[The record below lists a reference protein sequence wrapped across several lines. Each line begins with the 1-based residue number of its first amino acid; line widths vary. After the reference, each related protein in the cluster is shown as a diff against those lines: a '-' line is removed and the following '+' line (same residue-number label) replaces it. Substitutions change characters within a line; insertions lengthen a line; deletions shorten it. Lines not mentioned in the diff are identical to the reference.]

1 MHILGVDIGTTGVKT
16 TAFNQEAVVCAYSYE
31 PYSIKEDRI
40 HNYYEIDID
49 FLLEQTLK
57 AINRTIEQLK
67 TDRIEA
73 ICVTSFGETFVML
86 DYKDQVI
93 FDPILYIDK
102 RGDKEA
108 EVFREKFGA
117 DFFYNHA
124 GVNPNGMYSL
134 SKLKWLYDNNPKL
147 IVQAKK
153 LLSVSSYILYR
164 LGADEHMDY
173 TLASR
178 TMGFDI
184 HNKIWLN
191 ECFDYVGVDKSV
203 LPPLVSTGTKV
214 GKLSDQLQNKF
225 NLNNKPILITGGH
238 DHATTAVGGGISEPG
253 QSINSLG
260 TTDCL
265 TFSFDN
271 DEYISKL
278 ASYNLASVPYLDT
291 DMYVSYAFNMSGG
304 AVLNWFTNIFQV
316 PKEDTLHVMD
326 KNVPDN
332 VSEIIVVPNLSGS
345 GTPDLNPHDFGIVS
359 GLRLS
364 SDVNA
369 IYKACLEGV
378 CFTMKRNVELVK
390 SIGIVLKKIR
400 TVGGGAKS
408 NVWMQM
414 RSDVFNMPIETLTFN
429 EAGTLGS
436 AILFLLALGVY
447 NDLKSAQKNFLT
459 TKKIFQPRKESV
471 DIYKKLYE
479 KFSKLYEITK
489 SN

>member
-16 TAFNQEAVVCAYSYE
+16 TAFNQEAVVCAYSYK

-86 DYKDQVI
+86 DDNDQVL

-108 EVFREKFGA
+108 EILKDKFGVE
-117 DFFYNHA
+117 FFHNNA

-134 SKLKWLYDNNPKL
+134 SKLKWLHNNNSKL
-147 IVQAKK
+147 VRQAKK
-153 LLSVSSYILYR
+153 ILSVSSYVLYR

-184 HNKIWLN
+184 HNKVWLN
-191 ECFDYVGVDKSV
+191 ECFDYVGIDKSV
-203 LPPLVSTGTKV
+203 LPPLVPTGMKV
-214 GKLSDQLQNKF
+214 GKLSSQLRNKF
-225 NLNNKPILITGGH
+225 NLKNEPILITGGH
-238 DHATTAVGGGISEPG
+238 DQAAAAVGGGVSEPG

-271 DEYISKL
+271 EEYISKL

-304 AVLNWFTNIFQV
+304 AVLNWFVNIFQV
-316 PKEDTLHVMD
+316 PEENTLRVMD
-326 KNVPDN
+326 ENVPDN
-332 VSEIIVVPNLSGS
+332 ISEILVVPNLSGS
-345 GTPDLNPHDFGIVS
+345 GTPDLNPHDFGIIS
-359 GLRLS
+359 GLHLS

-390 SIGIVLKKIR
+390 SIGVDLKGIR

-414 RSDVFNMPIETLTFN
+414 RSDVFNMPIETLAFN

-436 AILFLLALGVY
+436 AIMSLRALGVF
-447 NDLKSAQKNFLT
+447 NDLKSAQQQILK
-459 TKKIFQPRKESV
+459 KKIIFLPQEKNVTVYES
-471 DIYKKLYE
+471 LYE
-479 KFSKLYEITK
+479 KFSELYETTK
-489 SN
+489 NN